1 MRLHWGREMPG
12 GPHSE
17 AAKAAAIPPLVSS
30 QGVDPP
36 GRRGLGQAEGK
47 ETGFLQKTPND
58 LMRGRVTKLE
68 GQISREDTCRLRK
81 LRAK

>member
-1 MRLHWGREMPG
+1 M
-12 GPHSE
+12 
-17 AAKAAAIPPLVSS
+17 
-30 QGVDPP
+30 
-36 GRRGLGQAEGK
+36 GQAEGK

-58 LMRGRVTKLE
+58 LMRGRVKKLE